1 MAIKLKRV
9 YDEPK
14 QADGYRVLV
23 DRIWPRGLSK
33 DDARIDKWLKDVA
46 PSDQLRKWFHED
58 SSRWAEFRKRY
69 LSQLKENRE
78 TLKPLSKR
86 AKKDRITLV
95 YGSKDTEHNNAV
107 VVKQYLEMLSPD

>member
-14 QADGYRVLV
+14 KADGYRILV
-23 DRIWPRGLSK
+23 DRMWPRGLSK
-33 DDARIDKWLKDVA
+33 DDARIDKWIKDAA
-46 PSDQLRKWFHED
+46 PSDQLRTWFHED

-78 TLKPLSKR
+78 SLKPLAKR
-86 AKKDRITLV
+86 AQRDRITLV

-107 VVKQYLEMLSPD
+107 VLKQYLEMLSPD

>member
-9 YDEPK
+9 YDDPK
-14 QADGYRVLV
+14 KADGYRVLV
-23 DRIWPRGLSK
+23 DRLWPRGLSK
-33 DDARIDKWLKDVA
+33 DDARIDKWLKDIA

-69 LSQLKENRE
+69 LSQLKEKRE
-78 TLKPLSKR
+78 TLKPLAKR

-95 YGSKDTEHNNAV
+95 YSSKDTEHNNAI